1 MKEFMFTL
9 LQGILSVAIPLATAY
24 LVAFLKRKS
33 AQVAAQT
40 ENERAQHHLGEIT
53 NAVTTAVTATSQTY
67 VDALKAENAFTKEA
81 QLEALQK
88 AKNTALSILS
98 PAAAQFI
105 ADVYGDLNEYL
116 TAKIEETVR
125 VQKTEQGLL
134 LPAVLDTTE

>member
-24 LVAFLKRKS
+24 LVAFLKKKS
-33 AQVAAQT
+33 AQVQAQT
-40 ENERAQHHLGEIT
+40 ENERAQYYLGEIT
-53 NAVTTAVTATSQTY
+53 AAVTTAVTATSQTY
-67 VDALKAENAFTKEA
+67 VDALKADNAFTKEA

-105 ADVYGDLNEYL
+105 ANVYGDLNEYL